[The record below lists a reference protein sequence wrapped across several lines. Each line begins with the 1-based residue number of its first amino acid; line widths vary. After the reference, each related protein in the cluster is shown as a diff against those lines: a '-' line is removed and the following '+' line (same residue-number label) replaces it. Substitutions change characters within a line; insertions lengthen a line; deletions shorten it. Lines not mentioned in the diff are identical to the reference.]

1 MSELVMNAVSKSVK
15 GRLGG
20 SASEHG
26 ITTCH
31 HCIPLEKYIDILYD
45 IFPKSEEVP
54 LFQCL
59 LLPCTKLRAKRTCKA
74 NENRASWSW
83 PALDAAEP

>member
-54 LFQCL
+54 LEVPSF
-59 LLPCTKLRAKRTCKA
+59 TI
-74 NENRASWSW
+74 
-83 PALDAAEP
+83 